1 MPKRTRHR
9 VRDPYAIDFSDEED
23 DEMLFNDVMPAA
35 KPKPQRQEESLMDFL
50 NSVPPPPP
58 INPQPFMLGNDVA
71 INAAKKKE
79 KKRGFWGMGR
89 KVTA

>member
-1 MPKRTRHR
+1 MPKRTQRR

-23 DEMLFNDVMPAA
+23 DEDLFNDHPMPVKE
-35 KPKPQRQEESLMDFL
+35 KPKRQEESLMDFL

-58 INPQPFMLGNDVA
+58 SNPQPFMLGNDVSVHA
-71 INAAKKKE
+71 SPKKKG
-79 KKRGFWGMGR
+79 KRSFWGIGR